1 MDFASAGLNN
11 PELVRLDVDTKI
23 SNNLKVSEL
32 FYKKLYNQILLQQQQ
47 QQQKTAPGCYDKM
60 LCLFPI
66 RDFI

>member
-47 QQQKTAPGCYDKM
+47 QQQKTVPGCYDKAKCYAYF
-60 LCLFPI
+60 L
-66 RDFI
+66 

>member
-32 FYKKLYNQILLQQQQ
+32 FCKKLCNQILLQQQQ
-47 QQQKTAPGCYDKM
+47 HQQQKTAPGCYNKAKYYAYF
-60 LCLFPI
+60 L
-66 RDFI
+66 

>member
-32 FYKKLYNQILLQQQQ
+32 FCKKLCNQILLQQQQ
-47 QQQKTAPGCYDKM
+47 HQQQKIAPGCYNKAKCYAYF
-60 LCLFPI
+60 L
-66 RDFI
+66 